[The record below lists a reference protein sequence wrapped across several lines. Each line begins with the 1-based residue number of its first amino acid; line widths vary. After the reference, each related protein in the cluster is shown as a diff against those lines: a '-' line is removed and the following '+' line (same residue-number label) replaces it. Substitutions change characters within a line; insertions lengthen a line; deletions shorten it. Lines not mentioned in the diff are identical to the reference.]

1 MRIMAR
7 KMEIEEKKLYIESI
21 VLRSDGVIVCD
32 NSFGFVGQVII
43 NIPAK
48 EDIIYSEICCEHQVR
63 LKNIGKGTDHSK
75 KVLGRVFLLI
85 SIVLKQFQRAV
96 YSLCWCQFG
105 NYCEKRGKRRKT
117 MSKITIK

>member
-1 MRIMAR
+1 MAR

-63 LKNIGKGTDHSK
+63 LKNIGKVYLLKLLMCLFSI
-75 KVLGRVFLLI
+75 FLFL
-85 SIVLKQFQRAV
+85 V
-96 YSLCWCQFG
+96 
-105 NYCEKRGKRRKT
+105 
-117 MSKITIK
+117 